1 MNESPESNPAEES
14 PMDWNDHAAYWDEF
28 ESARDYARQAF
39 QLLID
44 RVDLEGLR
52 ILDFGCG
59 TGLLTDLMAPQA
71 REIVGLDYA
80 EKMIDV
86 LARKNHPNVMPL
98 VGELS
103 PETISQYA
111 ALHQPFD
118 LVVASSVCAFLP
130 NYEAVVGLLH
140 SLLKPN
146 GIFVQWD
153 WQATEAAPNFGF
165 TPETIRQVHEQNG
178 FQVESVG
185 VVFKMTSEMGEMEVL
200 MGVGNKAN

>member
-39 QLLID
+39 QLLTE
-44 RVDLEGLR
+44 RVNLGGLR

-86 LARKNHPNVMPL
+86 LARKHHPNVVPL

-103 PETISQYA
+103 AETIAQNS

-118 LVVASSVCAFLP
+118 VVVASSVCAFLP
-130 NYEAVVGLLH
+130 KYGAVVGLLH

-153 WQATEAAPNFGF
+153 WRATEAAPDFGF
-165 TPETIRQVHEQNG
+165 TPETIRQTHVQNG
-178 FQVESVG
+178 FQVESVE

-200 MGVGNKAN
+200 MGVGKKAI